1 LFRLPRFENEIIE
14 RLFVSKQIVIIGGG
28 VIGLSAAWY
37 CQQRGHQVTVIDRQG
52 AQRNGCSFGNAG
64 MIVPSH
70 IVPLAAPGMIRL
82 GLKWI
87 WNPRSPFYIRPRAS
101 WELLAWL
108 WQFKQSCTPQHVD
121 RAAPLLR
128 DLHLASRECF
138 DQLQSEIP
146 GGFGLV
152 QEGLLMLCRTA
163 AGLKEETEMSERARD
178 LGLAVEVLDAEGT
191 AALDPAIE
199 MDIRGAVYYPQDCFL
214 SPNQLMAGLQTRL
227 ENQGC
232 RFLWNTDLEDLVVEG
247 ETLKY
252 VSTTAGDLA
261 ADEFLLC
268 AGAWTSEIA
277 RQHGISLPM
286 QAGKGYSL
294 TLDQP
299 RQQPNIGSILT
310 EARIAVTPIQSTLRF
325 GGTMEIAGLDE
336 SISQSR
342 IEGIVQA
349 VPKYF
354 PAFRVED
361 FTQCKPWVGLRPCSP
376 DGLPYLGRPSRW
388 RNVVISTGHAMMGI
402 SLAMISGR
410 ITADIIDGIEP
421 KIQNLE
427 MLSPDRYGG

>member
-14 RLFVSKQIVIIGGG
+14 RLFVSKQIIIIGGG

-214 SPNQLMAGLQTRL
+214 SPNQLMAGCKRGWRIRDADSYGIPTWKIWWSKVKRS
-227 ENQGC
+227 
-232 RFLWNTDLEDLVVEG
+232 
-247 ETLKY
+247 
-252 VSTTAGDLA
+252 ST
-261 ADEFLLC
+261 
-268 AGAWTSEIA
+268 SVP
-277 RQHGISLPM
+277 RQVISLPM
-286 QAGKGYSL
+286 SSCSAQELGHRKSPGSMGSRSPCRLEKG
-294 TLDQP
+294 
-299 RQQPNIGSILT
+299 
-310 EARIAVTPIQSTLRF
+310 
-325 GGTMEIAGLDE
+325 
-336 SISQSR
+336 
-342 IEGIVQA
+342 
-349 VPKYF
+349 
-354 PAFRVED
+354 
-361 FTQCKPWVGLRPCSP
+361 
-376 DGLPYLGRPSRW
+376 
-388 RNVVISTGHAMMGI
+388 
-402 SLAMISGR
+402 
-410 ITADIIDGIEP
+410 TA
-421 KIQNLE
+421 
-427 MLSPDRYGG
+427 